1 MFLRF
6 LRDTKGNF
14 SIMTVIATVPII
26 GAIALAID
34 YGELT
39 RQRQAT
45 LNALDAA
52 GLATARHIQSGV
64 NDAEAKRYAKDFF
77 EANLNHI
84 DPAKTVLNVTMP
96 EENGG
101 STLKLTA
108 DLEYDPYFLPAFKTL
123 IGEKTPELG
132 FTASSEIRLKNT
144 IEVALVLDNSGSM
157 DFYSSGGKKRMDLL
171 KAASK
176 QLVDTIADQAAQLKQ
191 IEKPVQ
197 FALVPFAA
205 SVNVGPN
212 NATASWMDTG
222 GLSPIHYENFDHT
235 ITVAN
240 NKGFRKTNGVVYKDG
255 TGWGA
260 ENGQIVTRFT
270 LFDEMKRQ
278 TCTGPSNNRVCVP
291 KAFVSWDGCV
301 EARPYPHNIQDTV
314 PSTSDPASLVV
325 PMFAPDE
332 AGNFWTKENNSNSI
346 AKFSSIPNNWWDDAI
361 QGTSTSAAN
370 QRNRQKSIAKYFSTA
385 TEGFTLPAPKD
396 GGPNYSC
403 TTKPITPLTDV
414 STPAG
419 VNSIKAAIDGMAS
432 LGATNV
438 PEGLAWGWRVLSS
451 GEPFTGGRPETE
463 KGNDKIVIVLTDGE
477 NTYYTPGGYDYPG
490 NKSTY
495 SAYGYTGVGYN
506 NTNTTRLFMNT
517 SSAVSK
523 TGYNGAN
530 YTRALN
536 EHFAR
541 KTGGKNADGSDIYSG
556 LCANAKEAKIIIMTV
571 ALDLD
576 ARVAAQKGQIDA
588 LTECSS
594 FSRFSRDANGKPK
607 KLFWNTTGNDLGD
620 TFKSI
625 SDELSNLRIVG

>member
-1 MFLRF
+1 MFRRF

-14 SIMTVIATVPII
+14 AIMTVIATVPII

-52 GLATARHIQSGV
+52 GLATARHIQSGAA
-64 NDAEAKRYAKDFF
+64 DADAKRYAKDFF

-84 DPAKTVLNVTMP
+84 DPAKTTLNVILP
-96 EENGG
+96 DESGG

-108 DLEYDPYFLPAFKTL
+108 DLEYDPYFLPAFTTL
-123 IGEKTPELG
+123 IGKDTPELG
-132 FTASSEIRLKNT
+132 FSASSEIRLKNT

-176 QLVDTIADQAAQLKQ
+176 QLVDTIAAQAAQLKQ

-205 SVNVGPN
+205 SVNVGPT

-235 ITVAN
+235 ITVAT
-240 NKGFRKTNGVVYKDG
+240 NKGFRKTNGVVYKNG

-270 LFDEMKRQ
+270 LFDEMKRT
-278 TCTGPSNNRVCVP
+278 TCTGSGNNRVCVP

-301 EARPYPHNIQDTV
+301 EARPYPHNIQDTL

-332 AGNFWTKENNSNSI
+332 TGNRWTTQKDSRGRDVVFTYSSPNS
-346 AKFSSIPNNWWDDAI
+346 WWDDNT
-361 QGTSTSAAN
+361 TSEASH
-370 QRNRQKSIAKYFSTA
+370 RLRQASLAKYFFTA
-385 TEGFTLPAPKD
+385 PENFSVGD
-396 GGPNYSC
+396 GPNYSC

-414 STPAG
+414 STPDG
-419 VNSIKAAIDGMAS
+419 VNSIKLAIDSMAP

-451 GEPFTGGRPETE
+451 QEPFTGGRPETE
-463 KGNDKIVIVLTDGE
+463 KGNDKIIIVLTDGE

-495 SAYGYTGVGYN
+495 SSYGYTGVNYSD
-506 NTNTTRLFMNT
+506 TNTTRLFMNT

-523 TGYNGAN
+523 TGYNGSN

-571 ALDLD
+571 ALDLNKSKP
-576 ARVAAQKGQIDA
+576 VENAQIEA

-607 KLFWNTTGNDLGD
+607 KLFWNTTGSDLGD

>member
-64 NDAEAKRYAKDFF
+64 NEAEAKRYAKDFF

-84 DPAKTVLNVTMP
+84 DPAKTVLNVTLP
-96 EENGG
+96 DENGG

-108 DLEYDPYFLPAFKTL
+108 DLEYDPYFLPAFTTL
-123 IGEKTPELG
+123 IGKDTPELG

-222 GLSPIHYENFDHT
+222 GLSPIHYENFEAT
-235 ITVAN
+235 TKLAN
-240 NKGFRKTNGVVYKDG
+240 DKGFKVVNGVYYKDG
-255 TGWGA
+255 NGWGT
-260 ENGQIVTRFT
+260 EKNQRVTRFT
-270 LFDEMKRQ
+270 LFNELKRQ
-278 TCTGPSNNRVCVP
+278 SCTGSGNNEVCTP
-291 KAFVSWDGCV
+291 KPFISWDGCV
-301 EARPYPHNIQDTV
+301 EARPYPHNIQDTA
-314 PSTSDPASLVV
+314 PSSSDPASLFV

-332 AGNFWTKENNSNSI
+332 PGAGWVSPQSFVPNS
-346 AKFSSIPNNWWDDAI
+346 WLDDFLTTT
-361 QGTSTSAAN
+361 GTSKSV
-370 QRNRQKSIAKYFSTA
+370 QLLRQKNIAKYFQVA
-385 TEGFTLPAPKD
+385 AKNIKLPDPLT
-396 GGPNYSC
+396 GGPNFSC

-419 VNSIKAAIDGMAS
+419 VNSIKAAIDGMVAS
-432 LGATNV
+432 GATNV

-451 GEPFTGGRPETE
+451 QEPFTGGRPETE

-477 NTYYTPGGYDYPG
+477 NTYYTPGGNDYPG

-495 SAYGYTGVGYN
+495 SAYGYTGVNYSD
-506 NTNTTRLFMNT
+506 TNTTRLFMNT

-523 TGYNGAN
+523 TGYNATN

-541 KTGGKNADGSDIYSG
+541 KTGGKNADGSDVYSG

-576 ARVAAQKGQIDA
+576 TRVAAQKAQIDA